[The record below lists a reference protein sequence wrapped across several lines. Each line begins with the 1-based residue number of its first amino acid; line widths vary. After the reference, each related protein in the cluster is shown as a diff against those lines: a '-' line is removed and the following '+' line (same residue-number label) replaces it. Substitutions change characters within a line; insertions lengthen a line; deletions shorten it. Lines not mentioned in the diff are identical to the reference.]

1 MSETTVCES
10 VLHRDV
16 INQSG
21 TAEPAEKDSE
31 SFAQRML
38 QKYRVNNPIIS
49 LEKMRME
56 LEKEVVLYVLDCLK
70 EQGVIGSG
78 IYESAVK
85 IALKC

>member
-10 VLHRDV
+10 VLID
-16 INQSG
+16 QSN
-21 TAEPAEKDSE
+21 AANPAENNSDG
-31 SFAQRML
+31 FAQRVL

-70 EQGVIGSG
+70 DQGVIGSG

>member
-1 MSETTVCES
+1 MSEMA
-10 VLHRDV
+10 VLHRNVLDQGEV
-16 INQSG
+16 LDF
-21 TAEPAEKDSE
+21 AENDSDG
-31 SFAQRML
+31 FAQRML
-38 QKYRVNNPIIS
+38 QERRVNNPIIS